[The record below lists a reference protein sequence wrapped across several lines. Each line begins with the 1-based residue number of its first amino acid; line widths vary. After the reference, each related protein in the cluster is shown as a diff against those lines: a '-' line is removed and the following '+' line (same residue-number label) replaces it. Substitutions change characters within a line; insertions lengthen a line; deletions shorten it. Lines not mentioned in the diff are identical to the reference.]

1 MKKNTIYSLI
11 ALFSTSIA
19 SYAQVGINTPS
30 PASTLDITAK
40 NATGKTTNADGILIP
55 RVDRERAQ
63 NMANVQTSTMIY
75 VNSISTGSQSGAA
88 INIGSTGFY
97 YFDGNVWVR
106 LSTTSTNTFV
116 PTVVAAGTA
125 SNSYV
130 INDASGFNKFAF
142 TTSTNDGGW
151 NTANNEYTV
160 PKAGYYQVSLQSMM
174 APNKGGNSFAWN
186 VKYDNTQYQYS
197 SLSNVNAPG
206 NTYNSGGVIVLYLN
220 QGQVVQLGG
229 IPCNGCTGTN
239 YTIST
244 RSFTITYMGA

>member
-1 MKKNTIYSLI
+1 MKKINICSLI
-11 ALFSTSIA
+11 ALFSTSMTI
-19 SYAQVGINTPS
+19 YAQVGINNPTPS
-30 PASTLDITAK
+30 STLDITAK
-40 NATGKTTNADGILIP
+40 NATGNTTNADGILIP

-63 NMANVQTSTMIY
+63 NMANVQISTMIY
-75 VNSISTGSQSGAA
+75 VNSIATGSQAGTA

-125 SNSYV
+125 SNSFV
-130 INDASGFNKFAF
+130 INDATGFNKFAF

-151 NTANNEYTV
+151 SISNNQYTV
-160 PKAGYYQVSLQSMM
+160 PKSGYYQISLQSMM
-174 APNKGGNSFAWN
+174 APNQGNNSFSWN
-186 VKYDNTQYQYS
+186 VKYDNTLYQYS

-206 NTYNSGGVIVLYLN
+206 NIYNSGGVIVLFLN
-220 QGQVVQLGG
+220 QNQVIQLGG

-244 RSFTITYMGA
+244 RSFTITYLGS